1 MPDKHPTIVPFP
13 TPERLR
19 IGGRTWDDSEGPWL
33 EDLYPRLLATLPE
46 HRDARINEWCADTPE
61 LAQQLRKL
69 TDGKGV
75 EPAAGLTLDK
85 YVLERELGR
94 GATATVWQAF
104 DTQLHRPVA
113 LKVFDYAL
121 VRRGRGLGRVLAE
134 ARATADV
141 QSPFVITV
149 HNVSQ
154 DDQSGFFYIEM
165 ELCGEFADVS
175 NERQVG
181 TALGE
186 GVEAQSLIE
195 AVRWVQQSARG
206 VHAAHEQG
214 VFHRD
219 LKPSNILVRPVSRR
233 AQVTDFGLAAQQLD
247 PSAGLDAPGTRTVT
261 IMTGKQRRCIAGTPV
276 YMAPEQ
282 AHGLPIDL
290 DPEDPQHREMLT
302 RIDVYGLGATLY
314 ELIAGHPPYRS
325 SDIGAENLN
334 SLLLRVAMEPP
345 PDLATTDSRWRVP
358 HRLLR
363 IVRKAMSR
371 DPDDRYP
378 SAAALAQDLEAYL
391 NMRPTSTDQPYR
403 ALRTWLWTRRHWRAL
418 STATA
423 VLMLVAVTGTS
434 AMVIHQTNTRID
446 ALAAEEAAA
455 TERARTAR
463 LNEIASKQRE
473 KVASVKKDKADKLR
487 AEAEDSAKRAHQA
500 RLRAERS
507 RVASEAEAD
516 ARVKESLSRQA
527 DAEEQAARAELEA
540 EQAQTG
546 ARLSLEAAQQ
556 AQIREMEAK
565 DAQARAQKELAAASA
580 EVLTLDAKLRQ
591 ATRESLAAAAT
602 LDATTQQRDT
612 YERMWHESLEETAR
626 LRGELQRARDRY
638 EALSDP
644 DTDLLASPN
653 P

>member
-13 TPERLR
+13 KPERLR
-19 IGGRTWDDSEGPWL
+19 LGGRTWDDSEGPWL

-46 HRDARINEWCADTPE
+46 HRDARIREWCADTPE
-61 LAQQLRKL
+61 LASQLRKL
-69 TDGKGV
+69 TKGKGV

-113 LKVFDYAL
+113 LKVFDYGL
-121 VRRGRGLGRVLAE
+121 VRRGQGLGRVLAE

-165 ELCGEFADVS
+165 ELCGEFGDVS
-175 NERQVG
+175 KERQVG

-186 GVEAQSLIE
+186 GAEPRSLIE
-195 AVRWVQQSARG
+195 AVRWVQESARG

-282 AHGLPIDL
+282 AHGLPVDL
-290 DPEDPQHREMLT
+290 DPEDPHHREMLT

-314 ELIAGHPPYRS
+314 ELIAGHPPYRCS
-325 SDIGAENLN
+325 EVGAENLN

-345 PDLATTDSRWRVP
+345 ADLSSLETRWRIP
-358 HRLLR
+358 RRLLR

-371 DPDDRYP
+371 DADDRYP
-378 SAAALAQDLEAYL
+378 SAAALALDLEAY
-391 NMRPTSTDQPYR
+391 MQMEPTSTDQPYR
-403 ALRTWLWTRRHWRAL
+403 ALRAWLWTRRHWRAL

-423 VLMLVAVTGTS
+423 VLMLIVVTGTA
-434 AMVIHQTNTRID
+434 AMVIHQTNVRID
-446 ALAAEEAAA
+446 ALKVEESAAKERAA
-455 TERARTAR
+455 TARI
-463 LNEIASKQRE
+463 NEIASNQRE
-473 KVASVKKDKADKLR
+473 KIASEKKNQADKLR
-487 AEAEDSAKRAHQA
+487 AEAEDSAQRAHQA

-516 ARVKESLSRQA
+516 ARVKESLTRQA
-527 DAEEQAARAELEA
+527 EAEEQAALAELEA
-540 EQAQTG
+540 EEAQKA
-546 ARLSLEAAQQ
+546 ARLALQAAEE
-556 AQIREMEAK
+556 AQIREKEAK
-565 DAQARAQKELAAASA
+565 AAQARAKAELAAASA

-591 ATRESLAAAAT
+591 ATRESNAAAAS

-638 EALSDP
+638 EALLDP
-644 DTDLLASPN
+644 DTDPPVSPT